1 MCHLGAPQIARHMQA
16 SRKREI
22 NSTTII
28 IGDFNTPL
36 IPMDTSTGK
45 KISNESWAVN
55 VLLYAIC
62 LYTYCSASGMAAGD
76 TIE

>member
-1 MCHLGAPQIARHMQA
+1 MPFRTPQIARHMQV

-22 NSTTII
+22 NSTTTKM
-28 IGDFNTPL
+28 GDFNTPL
-36 IPMDTSTGK
+36 TPMDTSTRK
-45 KISNESWAVN
+45 KISKESWAVN

-62 LYTYCSASGMAAGD
+62 LYTYCSASGMAGED